1 MNIASICTRRVATI
15 DSAGTPVQAAA
26 LMRQHHVGTLVVTTR
41 TPEGVRVSGI
51 VTDRDLVIGA
61 LADGA
66 GAISREIGALASH
79 QVESVFEDDDVASA
93 IAVMQGGGVR
103 RLLVVNASH
112 QLVGLV
118 SLDDLMAACAS
129 EMGGLVKAI
138 RSGIKREVMD
148 TVTTPA
154 PLLLLRKPAPGDAA
168 SSAQALAG

>member
-1 MNIASICTRRVATI
+1 MNVASVCTRRVVTI

-26 LMRQHHVGTLVVTTR
+26 LMRQHHVGTLAVTTQ
-41 TPEGVRVSGI
+41 TPDGVRVSGI

-66 GAISREIGALASH
+66 RAISCEVGTIASH
-79 QVESVFEDDDVASA
+79 QIESVSEDDDVASA

-103 RLLVVNASH
+103 RLLVVNPAH

-129 EMGGLVKAI
+129 EMGGLVNAI
-138 RSGIKREVMD
+138 RSGIKREVME
-148 TVTTPA
+148 TTTAPA
-154 PLLLLRKPAPGDAA
+154 PLLLLRKPAA
-168 SSAQALAG
+168 SSGQTAAG